1 MQAGNVNHLLV
12 NIKTIIMKKLF
23 YVAAVLFLGLQACNS
38 TKKAGT
44 DNKAAGLTDTYW
56 KLTELNGKPIGEANT
71 NRREVYVIFRTAEMR
86 VQGNAGCNGYGGT
99 YTLDPNGFNIKFSAM
114 MHTQMACPGLDVE
127 NEFLKVFETADSYY
141 VKDGVLQFN
150 RARMAPLAKFV
161 AVPGK
166 ADSLN

>member
-1 MQAGNVNHLLV
+1 
-12 NIKTIIMKKLF
+12 MKKLF
-23 YVAAVLFLGLQACNS
+23 YLAAVLFVGLQACNP
-38 TKKAGT
+38 TKNAGADTKAG
-44 DNKAAGLTDTYW
+44 GLTDTYW
-56 KLTELNGKPIGEANT
+56 KLTELNGKAIGEANAG
-71 NRREVYVIFRTAEMR
+71 RREVYVILRKQDTR

-141 VKDGVLQFN
+141 VKDGMLQLN

-161 AVPGK
+161 AVAGK
-166 ADSLN
+166 ADSMN